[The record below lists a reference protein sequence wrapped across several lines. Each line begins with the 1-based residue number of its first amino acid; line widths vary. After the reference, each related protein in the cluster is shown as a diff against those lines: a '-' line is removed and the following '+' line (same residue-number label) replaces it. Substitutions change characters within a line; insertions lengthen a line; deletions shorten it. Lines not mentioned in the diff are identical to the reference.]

1 MNNNQDLKSFGNLD
15 LMQRKNDSG
24 YRFWVPLNY
33 QLTART
39 KVRHSLQLRVVI
51 EQQLLFQTNA
61 QRVKK
66 N

>member
-1 MNNNQDLKSFGNLD
+1 
-15 LMQRKNDSG
+15 MQRKNDSV

>member
-1 MNNNQDLKSFGNLD
+1 
-15 LMQRKNDSG
+15 MQRKNDSG

-39 KVRHSLQLRVVI
+39 KVRHSLQLRVVVA
-51 EQQLLFQTNA
+51 QFQTNA